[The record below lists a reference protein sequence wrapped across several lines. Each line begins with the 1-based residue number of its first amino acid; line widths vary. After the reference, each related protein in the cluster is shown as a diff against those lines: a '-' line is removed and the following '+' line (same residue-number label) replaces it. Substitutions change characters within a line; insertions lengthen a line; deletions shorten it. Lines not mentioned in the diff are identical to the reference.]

1 MKKGITL
8 LCSALLLCGMS
19 AVIGN
24 AQDAAKETPET
35 PAVEQTQPA
44 TETPAVEQAQPAT
57 EAEKA
62 QPAEQAQAAKDPQ
75 TVLAKVNGE
84 DILQQNVDKMMNM
97 FVLPQF
103 KQQNPDKEMSVED
116 RQQAEKNVLDR
127 LVTQTVLLQAAT
139 KLNLT
144 PDAEEL
150 AKRVE
155 QMKTQQSNIS
165 EEDWKMLV
173 TNEMLIQQV
182 IQQEV
187 VAKVTVADEEIQ
199 KFYDEQ
205 KDRFREPEQV
215 RASHI
220 LIGVAQ
226 DAKPEEKEAAKKKAD
241 DVLAQVKEGKD
252 FAELAKANSTCPS
265 KEQGG
270 DLGFFPR
277 GAMVKPFEDA
287 AFAMQEGQTSDIV
300 ETQFGYHIIKLTEK
314 KAERT
319 VPFEEVKDRLKQGL
333 TQQKTNTAVMA
344 WVDEQKKQANIEM
357 MNQ

>member
-24 AQDAAKETPET
+24 AQDAAQET
-35 PAVEQTQPA
+35 PAAPAAEQTQPA
-44 TETPAVEQAQPAT
+44 A

-62 QPAEQAQAAKDPQ
+62 APAAPAPVAKDPQ

-84 DILQQNVDKMMNM
+84 DILQQNIDKMMNM

-103 KQQNPDKEMSVED
+103 KQQNPDKEMSAED

-127 LVTQTVLLQAAT
+127 LVTQAVLLQAAK
-139 KLNLT
+139 KLNIT

-155 QMKTQQSNIS
+155 QMKTQQPDIS

-173 TNEMLIQQV
+173 TNEMLIQKV

-187 VAKVTVADEEIQ
+187 VAKVTVADEEMQ

-241 DVLAQVKEGKD
+241 DVMAQVKEGKD

>member
-24 AQDAAKETPET
+24 AQDAAQET
-35 PAVEQTQPA
+35 PAAPAAEQTQPA
-44 TETPAVEQAQPAT
+44 A

-62 QPAEQAQAAKDPQ
+62 APAPVAKDPQ

-103 KQQNPDKEMSVED
+103 KQQNPDKEMSAED

-127 LVTQTVLLQAAT
+127 LVTQAVLLQAAK

-155 QMKTQQSNIS
+155 QMKTQQPDIS

-173 TNEMLIQQV
+173 TNEMLIQQT

-187 VAKVTVADEEIQ
+187 VAKVTVADEEMQ

-241 DVLAQVKEGKD
+241 EVLAQVKAGKD